1 MKLHGSKNKF
11 RLFLIFNY
19 FFIFLVCL
27 YKIFISPLIRGNCR
41 FYPTCSDYA
50 IQALK
55 VHSFWKA
62 TLLIILRILKC
73 NPFGG
78 KGYDPVP
85 FKKK

>member
-1 MKLHGSKNKF
+1 M
-11 RLFLIFNY
+11 
-19 FFIFLVCL
+19 
-27 YKIFISPLIRGNCR
+27 RGNCR

-55 VHSFWKA
+55 VHSFLKA